1 MKSKFLLVCFL
12 LVSTRL
18 YAQEVLFIDGLE
30 EVINPQKYMLIYE
43 DKSRSL
49 GIEQILTSSLQRK
62 FEPMPNHILN
72 LGNTQSAVWLK
83 LKIDI
88 QTEKKYY
95 LQIENPYLD
104 SVSFYYQDE
113 QDDYQLRLTGK
124 KLPIKNED
132 IASTHTIIA
141 LPANPVIN
149 KTQTLYIR
157 LVSNRYMYIETK
169 IISQQTVLSVLLHR
183 YLIELVF
190 LGIILLAIIYNLFV
204 FFSVKDFAFL
214 FYVIYTFFI
223 GINLLNTR
231 GYLSL
236 FFPEYR
242 DFIGRY
248 TYLISSIYPIFV
260 MLFTVAFLK
269 FKKYSCTLYRI
280 AWVLFSISILRIV
293 LNISGLGS
301 FFFKGSLFFLTL
313 DFAFYII
320 SGIIIYAKGY
330 KPAIYYLIGWS
341 AFIILTN
348 WATLS
353 YTGVLEFYSFSKY
366 LTPTGIVLETIISSL
381 ALANRINILQKE
393 NIELVQKQKENLEKE
408 VQKRTS
414 ELEETKQEIETQNEE
429 LQRQHKELIEINRH
443 LETQNK
449 LIEAQY
455 IELRQQKS
463 KIIELNN
470 SLENKVQQRTMELQH
485 ALDNLTKQHED
496 LAQFSYI
503 VSHNLRS
510 PVARLLGLISLFNE
524 QDYSDQANRQIF
536 EHLKKTSYDLD
547 TVIKD
552 LTQIITIRNDLNK
565 TKEYVNL
572 MQIIETEQF
581 LLKDEIEKAKAEIHV
596 FMGDVS
602 TIYCI
607 KSYVQSILH
616 NLLSNAIKYRSNK
629 RKLIIRILLEK
640 KTNFICLSVEDNGL
654 GIDLSKTD
662 MYKIFGLYQRMHDH
676 VEGKGLGLF
685 LVKTQVESF
694 GGKIEIESK
703 LDFGTTFK
711 VFFPI

>member
-1 MKSKFLLVCFL
+1 LLCHYA
-12 LVSTRL
+12 
-18 YAQEVLFIDGLE
+18 YAQEILDIDGSK
-30 EVINPQKYMLIYE
+30 EVINPQKYMLMYE

-49 GIEQILTSSLQRK
+49 SIEQILTSSLQNR
-62 FEPMPNHILN
+62 FEPMPARITNF
-72 LGNTQSAVWLK
+72 GNTQSAVWLK
-83 LKIDI
+83 LNINI

-104 SVSFYYQDE
+104 SVFFYYQNNE
-113 QDDYQLRLTGK
+113 GNYQLKLTGK

-132 IASTHTIIA
+132 IASIHTIIS
-141 LPANPVIN
+141 LPTNTSK
-149 KTQTLYIR
+149 KTQPLYVR
-157 LVSNRYMYIETK
+157 LVSNRYMFIDTR
-169 IISQQTVLSVLLHR
+169 IIDQHNILSILLQR

-190 LGIILLAIIYNLFV
+190 LGVILLAIIYNLFM

-242 DFIGRY
+242 DLIGRY

-260 MLFTVAFLK
+260 MLFSITFLK
-269 FKKYSCTLYRI
+269 FKTYSRILYRI
-280 AWVLFSISILRIV
+280 AWGLLSISILRIV
-293 LNISGLGS
+293 LNMLGLGS
-301 FFFKGSLFFLTL
+301 VFFKSSLFFLTL
-313 DFAFYII
+313 DFIFYVV
-320 SGIIIYAKGY
+320 SGIIIYTKGY
-330 KPAIYYLIGWS
+330 KPAIYYLTGWGS
-341 AFIILTN
+341 FIILTN
-348 WATLS
+348 WATMS
-353 YTGVLEFYSFSKY
+353 YTGVLEFHSFSKY
-366 LTPTGIVLETIISSL
+366 LTPAGIVLETIISSL
-381 ALANRINILQKE
+381 ALANRINILQRE
-393 NIELVQKQKENLEKE
+393 NVALIERQKENLEKE
-408 VQKRTS
+408 VEKRTS

-429 LQRQHKELIEINRH
+429 LQGQRRELIEINRH

-449 LIEAQY
+449 LIENQY
-455 IELRQQKS
+455 RELHQQKNE
-463 KIIELNN
+463 ILELNN
-470 SLENKVQQRTMELQH
+470 NLESKVHQRTVELQH
-485 ALDNLTKQHED
+485 TLDNLTKQHQD

-524 QDYSDQANRQIF
+524 QNYDDQANRQIF
-536 EHLKKTSYDLD
+536 EHLKKTSHDLD

-565 TKEYVNL
+565 TKESVNL
-572 MQIIETEQF
+572 MQVIETEKF
-581 LLKDEIEKAKAEIHV
+581 LLKDEIEKAQAEIHT
-596 FMGDVS
+596 FIGETD

-616 NLLSNAIKYRSNK
+616 NLLSNAIKYRSDK
-629 RKLIIRILLEK
+629 RKLSIYIRIEK
-640 KTNFICLSVEDNGL
+640 MTDFICLSVEDNGL
-654 GIDLSKTD
+654 GIDLSNTD
-662 MYKIFGLYQRMHDH
+662 TYKIFGLYQRMHEH

-703 LDFGTTFK
+703 LDVGTTFK
-711 VFFPI
+711 VYFPV